1 MKRNGRKLIRPLVNI
16 SVKMGVHP
24 NYITILGFLIT
35 IFTGFLY
42 ARGAFRL
49 AALLLLI
56 AGVLDA
62 VDGDVARLTGKKSSF
77 GALLDSALDRLSEAV
92 IFGGLLY
99 YYRADIQ
106 AIILIF
112 VSFTLGF
119 MVSYLR
125 ARGEGLGVSIR
136 VGPMDRTG
144 RYIYLFLCSLIG
156 PGLFLKFL
164 VPYAVLVFITVVS
177 RWVGLYNSLAKQ
189 DKKEGEYA

>member
-1 MKRNGRKLIRPLVNI
+1 MAWKGNGRKIIRPIVNVC
-16 SVKMGVHP
+16 VKLGIHP
-24 NYITILGFLIT
+24 NYITLIGFLIT
-35 IFTGFLY
+35 IFAGFLY
-42 ARGAFRL
+42 AGGYFRL

-77 GALLDSALDRLSEAV
+77 GALLDSALDRLSEAA
-92 IFGGLLY
+92 IFGGVLY
-99 YYRADIQ
+99 FYRNSIWAL
-106 AIILIF
+106 ILIF
-112 VSFTLGF
+112 ISFTLSF

-144 RYIYLFLCSLIG
+144 RYIYLFLISLLG
-156 PGLFLKFL
+156 PAFFLKLL
-164 VPYAVLVFITVVS
+164 VLYALLVFITVVS

-189 DKKEGEYA
+189 E

>member
-1 MKRNGRKLIRPLVNI
+1 MAWKGNGRKIIRPIVNVC
-16 SVKMGVHP
+16 VKLGIHP
-24 NYITILGFLIT
+24 NYITLIGFLIT
-35 IFTGFLY
+35 IFAGLLY
-42 ARGAFRL
+42 AGGYFRL

-77 GALLDSALDRLSEAV
+77 GALLDSALDRLSEAA
-92 IFGGLLY
+92 IFGGVLY
-99 YYRADIQ
+99 FYRNSIWAL
-106 AIILIF
+106 ILIF
-112 VSFTLGF
+112 ISFTLSF

-144 RYIYLFLCSLIG
+144 RYIYLFLISLLG
-156 PGLFLKFL
+156 PAFFLKLL
-164 VPYAVLVFITVVS
+164 VLYALLVFITVVS

-189 DKKEGEYA
+189 E

>member
-1 MKRNGRKLIRPLVNI
+1 MAWKGNGRKIIRPIVNVC
-16 SVKMGVHP
+16 VKLGIHP
-24 NYITILGFLIT
+24 NYITLIGFFIT
-35 IFTGFLY
+35 IFAGFLY
-42 ARGAFRL
+42 AGGYFRL

-77 GALLDSALDRLSEAV
+77 GALLDSALDRLSEAA
-92 IFGGLLY
+92 IFGGVLY
-99 YYRADIQ
+99 FYRNSIWAL
-106 AIILIF
+106 ILIF
-112 VSFTLGF
+112 ISFTLSF

-144 RYIYLFLCSLIG
+144 RYIYLFFISLLG
-156 PGLFLKFL
+156 PTLFLKL
-164 VPYAVLVFITVVS
+164 MVLYALLVFITVVS

-189 DKKEGEYA
+189 E

>member
-1 MKRNGRKLIRPLVNI
+1 MAWKGNGRKIIRPIVNVC
-16 SVKMGVHP
+16 VKLGIHP
-24 NYITILGFLIT
+24 NYITLIGFLIT
-35 IFTGFLY
+35 IFAGFLY
-42 ARGAFRL
+42 AGGYFRL

-77 GALLDSALDRLSEAV
+77 GALLDSALDRLSEAA
-92 IFGGLLY
+92 IFGGVLY
-99 YYRADIQ
+99 FYRNSIWAL
-106 AIILIF
+106 ILIF
-112 VSFTLGF
+112 ISFTLSF

-144 RYIYLFLCSLIG
+144 RYIYLFLISLLG
-156 PGLFLKFL
+156 PTFFLKLL
-164 VPYAVLVFITVVS
+164 VLYALLVFITVVS

-189 DKKEGEYA
+189 E